1 MKTSD
6 FDFDLPSELIAS
18 SPSIVRGDDRL
29 MQLCISRG
37 EISHHQFKDIIDLLP
52 RNALLVFNDSKV
64 RKARLMAV
72 AMESGASVEM
82 LLLHPISS
90 DQWVVLVSK
99 AKRQRIGKQYQ
110 LPEGVTATIIADA
123 EGGEGTKIIEFH
135 GLSES
140 YIEQYGSMPLPPYM
154 HRDASTLDDDRY
166 QTIYAKHL
174 GSAAAPTAGLHF
186 TEEILEKLAEKGI
199 EHTFATL
206 HVGMGTFAP
215 VRTEMI
221 EDHHIHTESYTIT
234 PVAADMINR
243 ARKEGKPI
251 IAVGTTSCRLL
262 ESAMQESQNNE
273 INSGSSMSSIFIY
286 PGYEF
291 RCIDGLI
298 TNFHTPKSTL
308 LALVSAL
315 AGYDLIRE
323 SYEEAIKKGY
333 RFFSYGDAMLILP

>member
-6 FDFDLPSELIAS
+6 FDFDLPQELVAS
-18 SPSIVRGDDRL
+18 SPSVVRGDDRL
-29 MQLCISRG
+29 MQLCIANQQ
-37 EISHHQFKDIIDLLP
+37 ISHHRFSDIVELLP

-64 RKARLMAV
+64 RKARLMAT

-82 LLLHPISS
+82 LLLHPIVSNR
-90 DQWVVLVSK
+90 WVVLVSK
-99 AKRQRIGKQYQ
+99 AKRQKEGKRYQ
-110 LPEGVTATIIADA
+110 LPDGVTATIISDA
-123 EGGEGTKIIEFH
+123 EGGDGTKIIEFF
-135 GLSES
+135 GLTES
-140 YIEQYGSMPLPPYM
+140 YIEKHGSMPLPPYM
-154 HRDASTLDDDRY
+154 HRDASKLDDDRY
-166 QTIYAKHL
+166 QTIYAKHI

-186 TEEILEKLAEKGI
+186 TEEIVEKLTQKGI

-215 VRTEMI
+215 VRAEII
-221 EDHHIHTESYTIT
+221 EEHKIHTESYSISAET
-234 PVAADMINR
+234 AHMINHAKAVGR
-243 ARKEGKPI
+243 PI
-251 IAVGTTSCRLL
+251 IAVGTTTCRLL
-262 ESAMQESQNNE
+262 ESAMKESQDGK
-273 INSGSSMSSIFIY
+273 IHSGSSMSSIFIY

-315 AGYDLIRE
+315 AGYDLIRQ
-323 SYEEAIKKGY
+323 SYQEAIKECY